1 MESRPSALK
10 TSLLTA
16 LTLIAFAANSLLT
29 RMALGEASIDAAS
42 FVTIRLTSGAAM
54 LLAITAFTSPSKVH
68 IKSAKGHWTAAV
80 MLFLYA
86 IAFSFA
92 YLQLAAG
99 TGALILFGT
108 VQVTMIL
115 AALKQGEKPTPL
127 EWIGLAVALAGLA
140 YLVSPGLSAPP
151 IVGSA
156 LMIVAGIAWGFY
168 SLIGRSAKE
177 PIANTMNNFLRAVPF
192 ACGVSLVSLPSLH
205 VSPAGL
211 LLALLSGALASGVGY
226 ALWYAAL
233 KGLTATRAATV
244 QLSVPV
250 LAAVGGSLFLQESL
264 SVRLAI
270 ASLMILGGIG
280 LAVLGNATVTS
291 GTDKEPP
298 RPPKP
303 DSPQRQTHDPKY
315 PSHRHGEQQH

>member
-1 MESRPSALK
+1 MDSRPSALK

-29 RMALGEASIDAAS
+29 RMALGEDSIDAAS
-42 FVTIRLTSGAAM
+42 FVTIRLASGAAM
-54 LLAITAFTSPSKVH
+54 LLAITALS
-68 IKSAKGHWTAAV
+68 KSASANTPPRSGRGHWTAAV

-86 IAFSFA
+86 IAFSFS

-115 AALKQGEKPTPL
+115 AALQQGEKPTAL
-127 EWIGLAVALAGLA
+127 EWIGLALALTGLA

-151 IVGSA
+151 IIGSA

-168 SLIGRSAKE
+168 SLLGRSAKD

-192 ACGVSLVSLPSLH
+192 AFGVSLVSLPGLH
-205 VSPAGL
+205 ISPSGL

-233 KGLTATRAATV
+233 QGLTATRAATV

-250 LAAVGGSLFLQESL
+250 LAAVGGSLFLQEAL

-280 LAVLGNATVTS
+280 VAVLG
-291 GTDKEPP
+291 
-298 RPPKP
+298 
-303 DSPQRQTHDPKY
+303 QRSIQLPH
-315 PSHRHGEQQH
+315 